1 MLKRLALALAVTTGL
16 SLAQVQAP
24 PSAPAAAPG
33 PLTVYL
39 SPFLMTGDYKPV
51 TQDELNASM
60 AASVKEVAGNITMVM
75 GPTPTKALTDN
86 EVIAQ
91 ARARNCRYA
100 LHGTVEFAT
109 QNLTLNAS
117 GATTATTATGY
128 PSSGAVPQSTDY
140 RYLVTV
146 KGNADVNLLDAVKG
160 FMIAEHP
167 EALWRSQTT
176 QAPLDT
182 EAYDDVEAALA
193 KDCVSQ
199 LSHRLILHLEG
210 LVPGASAPK

>member
-1 MLKRLALALAVTTGL
+1 MLKRLLLGLLFTTGL
-16 SLAQVQAP
+16 SLAQAP
-24 PSAPAAAPG
+24 PSTAP

-51 TQDELNASM
+51 TQDQLNQVMRDA
-60 AASVKEVAGNITMVM
+60 VKEVPGGVTMVI
-75 GPTPTKALTDN
+75 GDTPTRPLSDADVVK
-86 EVIAQ
+86 Q

-100 LHGTVEFAT
+100 LHGTVEFST
-109 QNLTLNAS
+109 QSLTLNAS

-146 KGNADVNLLDAVKG
+146 KGNADVNLLDVSNG
-160 FMIAEHP
+160 QMVAEHP

-193 KDCVSQ
+193 KDCVNQ
-199 LSHRLILHLEG
+199 LSHRLMMHLKQI
-210 LVPGASAPK
+210 VPTK